1 MRITKRQL
9 KRIIKEEKA
18 KIIAEEKVRKIV
30 REKLAEAYGAKGP
43 ARGKS
48 NLLEFFGLFGGAD
61 DEKVK
66 KLNRMVQGIA
76 EMAQDVKN
84 YVASGNNEKAA
95 NSRDGIVDGLTAYM
109 KELEGSSDDDY
120 KEHKN
125 HKGTETA
132 RDVEVVRVIFAG
144 DTREDAI
151 SEIGDAIKKIKSK
164 M

>member
-1 MRITKRQL
+1 MKITKRQL
-9 KRIIKEEKA
+9 RRIIREEKA

-95 NSRDGIVDGLTAYM
+95 NSRDGIVDTRTI
-109 KELEGSSDDDY
+109 K
-120 KEHKN
+120 
-125 HKGTETA
+125 A
-132 RDVEVVRVIFAG
+132 RRLRVTSRLSALFSPATQG
-144 DTREDAI
+144 RMLYPKLGMRLKRLSRRCE
-151 SEIGDAIKKIKSK
+151 
-164 M
+164 